1 MRTVSSYCLSSGSPA
16 FFTAVLLQIASVV
29 SLCHLFTSYTCTNV
43 TLEPCTCLTGT
54 VTSRTAVGSQ
64 SGMMQFLQDSLEV
77 STGQINLVEHLI
89 HEKRRVAGKV
99 GSHSVQGRFTG
110 SVAAEGQQL
119 KSIFLHV

>member
-29 SLCHLFTSYTCTNV
+29 FLFTSYTCTNV
-43 TLEPCTCLTGT
+43 TLEPCSCLTGT
-54 VTSRTAVGSQ
+54 VTSRTAVGSP

-77 STGQINLVEHLI
+77 STGQINLAEHLI
-89 HEKRRVAGKV
+89 HEKHRVAGKV
-99 GSHSVQGRFTG
+99 GSRSVQGKFTG